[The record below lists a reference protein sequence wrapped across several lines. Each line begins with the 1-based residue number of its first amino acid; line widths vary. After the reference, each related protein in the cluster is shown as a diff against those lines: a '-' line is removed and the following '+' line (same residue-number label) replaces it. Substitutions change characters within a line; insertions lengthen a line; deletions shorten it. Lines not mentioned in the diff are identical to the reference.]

1 MGVTMISI
9 LKIGMDV
16 HSKSYTICV
25 VEPKIGEE
33 PELIHA
39 EETKPNIFFLKKY
52 FALYKRFF
60 KILLCALSRYDI
72 IKGDEPDPNIADRKI
87 GSGPCI

>member
-1 MGVTMISI
+1 MIRI

-39 EETKPNIFFLKKY
+39 EETESNYAAVLEIISKLKDQ
-52 FALYKRFF
+52 YK
-60 KILLCALSRYDI
+60 
-72 IKGDEPDPNIADRKI
+72 AD
-87 GSGPCI
+87 